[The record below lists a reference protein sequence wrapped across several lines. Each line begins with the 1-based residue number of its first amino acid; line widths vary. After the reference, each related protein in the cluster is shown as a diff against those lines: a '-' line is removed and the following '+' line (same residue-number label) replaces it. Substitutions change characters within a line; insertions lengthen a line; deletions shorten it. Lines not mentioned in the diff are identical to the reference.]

1 MKRILACIL
10 AGILC
15 VMPASAVS
23 AKDVQNITW
32 GDGTEAADNSG
43 DSTES
48 AETGDTVDKSQI
60 YLAVGADLT
69 SSQLATVMSLMG
81 LSGTDISGYNVVNVT
96 NSEEHQYLDSYISS
110 SVIGTKSLS
119 SVLVKPAESGHGIN
133 VVTHNIN
140 YCTEGM
146 YQNALITAGVEDAD
160 IIVAAPTSIS
170 GTAALIGA
178 LKAYAQMTDTSLDTQ
193 ALDTSLDELVTTG
206 ELEEA
211 AAAANGASSE
221 EVEALLSFIKQEIA
235 KRDLSSKEAIE
246 EAVRAAIADY
256 NSGKSTKIELSDD
269 EISKIVSLMEKIN
282 DLGLDYDTLIDQA
295 ASIYQELGDNITG
308 DDLANALEKNKSAI
322 AGSVVKSFFKGV
334 GDKIVSFFKNLFG

>member
-1 MKRILACIL
+1 MKRLLACVL

-15 VMPASAVS
+15 VMPVS
-23 AKDVQNITW
+23 TAAAKDVQDVTW
-32 GDGTEAADNSG
+32 GDEGGQTEKKD
-43 DSTES
+43 DS
-48 AETGDTVDKSQI
+48 VDKSQI
-60 YLAVGADLT
+60 YLALGSDLT

-81 LSGTDISGYNVVNVT
+81 LAGTDTSAYNVVNIT
-96 NSEEHQYLDSYISS
+96 NAEEHQYLDSYISP

-146 YQNALITAGVEDAD
+146 YKNALLTAGVEDAD

-178 LKAYAQMTDTSLDTQ
+178 LKAYAKMTDTTLNTQ

-221 EVEALLSFIKQEIA
+221 EVEELLSYIKQEIA

-246 EAVRAAIADY
+246 EAVRESIEDY
-256 NSGKSTKIELSDD
+256 NKGKSTKIELSDA
-269 EISKIVSLMEKIN
+269 EIAKIVSLMEKIN
-282 DLGLDYDTLIDQA
+282 ELGLDYNTLIDQA
-295 ASIYQELGDNITG
+295 ESLYKKLGDNITG
-308 DDLANALEKNKSAI
+308 DDIAKVIDENKGAI
-322 AGSVVKSFFKGV
+322 AGSVAKSFFKGI
-334 GDKIVSFFKNLFG
+334 GDKIVNFFKGLFG

>member
-1 MKRILACIL
+1 MKRLLACVL
-10 AGILC
+10 AGMLC
-15 VMPASAVS
+15 LMPTANIY

-32 GDGTEAADNSG
+32 GDEEKEETTSSEQTEDDG
-43 DSTES
+43 
-48 AETGDTVDKSQI
+48 VDKSRI
-60 YLAVGADLT
+60 YLALGSDLT
-69 SSQLATVMSLMG
+69 SSQLATVMNLMG
-81 LSGTDISGYNVVNVT
+81 LSGTDTSDYNVVSVT
-96 NSEEHQYLDSYISS
+96 NAEEHQYLDSYINS

-119 SVLVKPAESGHGIN
+119 SVLVKPAESGHGIK
-133 VVTHNIN
+133 VTTININ

-146 YQNALITAGVEDAD
+146 YENALLTAGVEDAD

-178 LKAYAQMTDTSLDTQ
+178 LKAYAKMTDTTLNTE

-235 KRDLSSKEAIE
+235 KSNLSDRDSIE
-246 EAVRAAIADY
+246 DAVRQAIDDY
-256 NSGKSTKIELSDD
+256 NSGKSTKISLTDD
-269 EISKIVSLMEKIN
+269 EIEKIVSLMVKIN

-295 ASIYQELGDNITG
+295 ASIYEQLGDNITG
-308 DDLANALEKNKSAI
+308 EDLASALENNKAAI
-322 AGSVVKSFFKGV
+322 AGTVVKAFFKGI
-334 GDKIVSFFKNLFG
+334 GDKIVNFFKGLFG